1 MRAWLISCYRW
12 FSVLL
17 VDPLRLWAQY
27 RALPVYARNY
37 FAYQRMNRG
46 SQRFKV
52 QQTSLLFQTA
62 DRFLPA
68 GSINHHYFHQD
79 LWAAR
84 AIFESQTKIH
94 VDVGS
99 RIDGFVAHLL
109 PYCKVRYVDLRP
121 LEAKVD
127 NLEFVQGSI
136 TQLPFA
142 TNSVASLS
150 CLHVI
155 EHIGLG
161 RYGDPIDPQGHRHA
175 AAELQRVL
183 ATGGKLYFATPVGR
197 QQLCFDAHRVFD
209 PGTVLE
215 MFSGLHLESFHLID
229 DRSTAI
235 QTDTDFSKARQCTYG
250 CGLFIFIKQPVNH

>member
-1 MRAWLISCYRW
+1 MKQWLISCYRW
-12 FSVLL
+12 FSALL

-27 RALPVYARNY
+27 RALPVYVRNY
-37 FAYQRMNRG
+37 FTYRRMNRG
-46 SQRFKV
+46 PQRFEV
-52 QQTSLLFQTA
+52 QQTCLMFQTA

-68 GSINHHYFHQD
+68 GSIHHHYFHQD

-84 AIFESQTKIH
+84 AIFVSQTEMH

-99 RIDGFVAHLL
+99 RLDGFVAHVL
-109 PYCKVRYVDLRP
+109 PFCRVKYVDLRP
-121 LEAKVD
+121 LEANVQ

-142 TNSVASLS
+142 NDSVPSLS

-161 RYGDPIDPQGHRHA
+161 RYGDPVDPQGHQVA
-175 AAELQRVL
+175 ARELQRVL
-183 ATGGKLYFATPVGR
+183 APGGKLYFATPVGR
-197 QQLCFDAHRVFD
+197 QQLYFDAHRVFD

-215 MFSGLHLESFHLID
+215 MFHGLQLESFHLID
-229 DRSTAI
+229 DRATGVREDI
-235 QTDTDFSKARQCTYG
+235 DFLLARQCTYG
-250 CGLFIFIKQPVNH
+250 CGLFVFTK